1 MRMYGGSTI
10 STLVVENEP
19 LCPLGGL
26 AEPLRR
32 AGVVDMWRPE
42 RDGAAPSLEGYDDGG
57 R

>member
-10 STLVVENEP
+10 STLVVENDP